1 MMIQS
6 DKLTSAINLFNKLLQ
21 YGQIDTKDT
30 ELYNSYLDMETYE
43 ILIKIAETS
52 NVIIKKIDQ
61 TIYLLPNIDNEL
73 FGFSDKEIKENL
85 YSQTTKEDLYLFQY
99 ITIMILGK
107 FYSSTGDNPKLLTHL
122 SINDLINQVTSA
134 LSIVNK
140 EENVDDLET
149 AYDINIKKLFN
160 KWDGLLTQED
170 FIRSSLRTK
179 RGVLQRTIK
188 FLESEKLINYYE
200 NEDIIKTTKRC
211 DDIMRAFFLNYDR
224 KEKIYEYLEYQR
236 GLLLD
241 ANNK

>member
-1 MMIQS
+1 MIQS

-21 YGQIDTKDT
+21 HGQIDTKDT

-85 YSQTTKEDLYLFQY
+85 YSGTTKEDLYLFQY

-107 FYSSTGDNPKLLTHL
+107 FYSSTGDNPKLLTHI
-122 SINDLINQVTSA
+122 SINDLINQVTSS
-134 LSIVNK
+134 LSTVNK
-140 EENVDDLET
+140 EENVDELET
-149 AYDINIKKLFN
+149 AYDINIKKLFT

-170 FIRSSLRTK
+170 FTRSSLKTK
-179 RGVLQRTIK
+179 RGILQRTIR
-188 FLESEKLINYYE
+188 FLESENLINYYE

-211 DDIMRAFFLNYDR
+211 DDIMRSFFLNYDR
-224 KEKIYEYLEYQR
+224 KEKIYEYLDFQR
-236 GLLLD
+236 GLLID
-241 ANNK
+241 ANN